1 MCIYVYIHLFYVNFI
16 LIGDGSELSPLNLYM
31 STLKLLRL
39 ADGRN
44 QNNLALYHL
53 DGTYR
58 ITINNFPYSVFG
70 CSDMNRKFFPIAL
83 LLLSNEKA
91 ETLANF
97 SLCSF

>member
-1 MCIYVYIHLFYVNFI
+1 MFHLTNKDKPLLVCITKCVYMFLLLY
-16 LIGDGSELSPLNLYM
+16 GDGSELSPLNLYM

-70 CSDMNRKFFPIAL
+70 RTDMNRKF
-83 LLLSNEKA
+83 
-91 ETLANF
+91 
-97 SLCSF
+97 